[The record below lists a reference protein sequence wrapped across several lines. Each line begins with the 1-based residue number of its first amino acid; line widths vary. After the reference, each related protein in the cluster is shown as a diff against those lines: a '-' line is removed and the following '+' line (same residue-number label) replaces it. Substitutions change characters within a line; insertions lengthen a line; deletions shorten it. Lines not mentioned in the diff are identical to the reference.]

1 MILLF
6 SPPFLSWS
14 IDKISKVTSPVLV
27 IHGTEDEVIDFSHG
41 LAMYERCP
49 RAVEPLWVEG
59 AGHNDIELYAQ
70 YLERLKQFIS
80 HELPNSWRRQLDLT
94 SLTVNTSPP
103 FYTGFHWTAVLAWS
117 PQGSAQLFW
126 HPHQRAED
134 FSVFRIHRFYRLT
147 RHVKPNSCDFQ
158 LHCLAGREWELSGG
172 ATFLCCKKGCS
183 HPFLHLTHHAGCINA
198 GLSLSLPVFSVF
210 DLQLSFSHWIHG
222 FSPFVKLW

>member
-103 FYTGFHWTAVLAWS
+103 FYTCFHWTAVMAWP
-117 PQGSAQLFW
+117 PQGSTQLFG
-126 HPHQRAED
+126 HPQQRAED
-134 FSVFRIHRFYRLT
+134 FSVFRIHRFYWLT
-147 RHVKPNSCDFQ
+147 HLVKPNSCDFQ

-172 ATFLCCKKGCS
+172 TTFLCCKKGCS
-183 HPFLHLTHHAGCINA
+183 PPFST
-198 GLSLSLPVFSVF
+198 LPVT
-210 DLQLSFSHWIHG
+210 
-222 FSPFVKLW
+222 